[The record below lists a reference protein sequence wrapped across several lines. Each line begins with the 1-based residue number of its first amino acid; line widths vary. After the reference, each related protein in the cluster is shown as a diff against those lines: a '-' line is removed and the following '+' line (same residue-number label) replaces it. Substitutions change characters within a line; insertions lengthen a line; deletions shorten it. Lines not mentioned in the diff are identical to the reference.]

1 VFGLGILVAALVVPV
16 DAAERPH
23 LEFVNGLR
31 QRNLG
36 ELAIEYLTSIQKRP
50 DLPADVKE
58 VLDLELAKSHSSAA
72 LETRNVDDARKHLT
86 EAKGLLDKFVK
97 EHANHP
103 QVASASTTYGDLAF
117 RGGQSLLRA
126 ALGLSDKDKEK
137 KKTLMQDAR
146 VALEDSRPKYA
157 KAVELYAASVTELVK
172 QRKADQAV
180 AAEKKQKVKKARTR
194 AQRLADEALELAME
208 DWYDARFKLAS
219 VDYNVARTFADPKD
233 PARVKALLAAA
244 KAYDDIWQANRAFR
258 IGLYAHM
265 MNGRVVDEQGNLDLA
280 LELYEEVL
288 ANAPSDKNDDRPTP
302 VFESLFAEVEYYK
315 LLILEKQKKTDEIII
330 EVEGLKPD
338 RLGWL
343 DVNLPARRTNGYQGV
358 TLMLAKA
365 YLEKAKGQKGN
376 DAKATFKKALS
387 LLAAVKAVPSE
398 YRDEA
403 ILLDLNYKGRADD
416 QEQQIAVFA
425 DAMAIAKNALKLDDV
440 PGAVSALKRAVELGK
455 NPKDPKDPKNPKE
468 DEVLDARFLLA
479 RTLLQAGNVAET
491 LDVAEALARE
501 KPDWK
506 FSPTVASIGVS
517 AALSL
522 CATSQDK
529 PAAQAR
535 LKKLVDFILEKW
547 PKLAEADD
555 ARIAQGRLEL
565 ELKQFDS
572 ALKTFET
579 VNPASPRYPVAMHYA
594 GQTHWRFYVEG
605 KRKPDA
611 GRQEKMLADHRQKA
625 VQQLDLSL
633 KQQRD
638 AVKDKSA
645 PLARQ
650 LTETQLLRAEIS
662 LEGSE
667 VERALP
673 LLEELIKPIL
683 AEKPKGLD
691 LYGHRLFVATISAL
705 IKTKQ
710 KQSEDIDEQA
720 NEAARQKLEALRG
733 KTVAALNDS
742 GSLLLEI
749 GGDLGPVNLA
759 LIEYSKSL
767 KDDWKLAESKV
778 LLIPATA
785 SDAPAPTEKPAPP
798 PATAPGEK
806 PVVPPATAEQPKPA
820 AVAKPADAPKDATA
834 APAPAAVP
842 AAAPAIPQEPP
853 REKTPRDK
861 AQDEATARK
870 DAYGSVLLKLPART
884 QIALAELIYIADNCS
899 ELGSRE
905 AMERARVV
913 YQSILER
920 YSKAPPSS
928 KEAAGAIVRCQS
940 KLIALLR
947 GEKKFDE
954 ALQQIDDLLKK
965 QPNALEP
972 AMEKAS
978 LLQAMA
984 ETDPK
989 KYEEAAREWRA
1000 LREKLRNP
1008 KIVRKPAEYYDIVYN
1023 LGYCL
1028 YELGVQTKDKTKVE
1042 ESVSTLK
1049 ATMTLAPKLGPGETT
1064 NHELKVKYEQL
1075 LDKGLSHLGRPTAST
1090 KK

>member
-1 VFGLGILVAALVVPV
+1 MSRFVNHRCAPTTRAVFSLGLLLAACVAPISGQ
-16 DAAERPH
+16 AAERPH
-23 LEFVNGLR
+23 LEFVEGLR
-31 QRNLG
+31 KRDLG
-36 ELAIEYLTSIQKRP
+36 ELAIDYLKSIQNRP

-58 VLDLELAKSHSSAA
+58 VFDLELAKSHSTAA
-72 LETRNVDDARKHLT
+72 LETRNVDEAKKHLA
-86 EAKGLLDKFVK
+86 EAKVLLDKFVK

-117 RGGQSLLRA
+117 RGGQSMLRA
-126 ALGLSDKDKEK
+126 ALSLPEKEKEK
-137 KKTLMQDAR
+137 KKTLMQEAR
-146 VALEDSRPKYA
+146 VALEDARPKYT
-157 KAVELYAASVTELVK
+157 KAVELYSVRVTELVK
-172 QRKADQAV
+172 LRKAEQAV

-194 AQRLADEALELAME
+194 AQRLADEALEIAME

-219 VDYNVARTFADPKD
+219 VDYNVGRTFTDLKD
-233 PARVKALLAAA
+233 ATRTKSLLAAG
-244 KAYDDIWQANRAFR
+244 KAYDDIWQANREFR
-258 IGLYAHM
+258 IGLFAHM
-265 MNGRVVDEQGNLDLA
+265 MHGRVVDEQGNLDLA

-288 ANAPSDKNDDRPTP
+288 ANAPSDKNDARPTA

-315 LLILEKQKKTDEIII
+315 LLILEKQKKTDEIIL
-330 EVEGLKPD
+330 EVEGQRPD
-338 RLGWL
+338 RLGWI

-365 YLEKAKGQKGN
+365 YLEKAKTQKAN

-398 YRDEA
+398 HRDEA

-416 QEQQIAVFA
+416 QEQQIATFA
-425 DAMAIAKNALKLDDV
+425 DAMAIAKNAMKLDDV

-455 NPKDPKDPKNPKE
+455 TPKDPKDPKNPKP

-479 RTLLQAGNVAET
+479 RTLFQVANMVET

-501 KPDWK
+501 NPDWK
-506 FSPTVASIGVS
+506 FSPSVASIAVS
-517 AALSL
+517 AALNL

-535 LKKLVDFILEKW
+535 LKKLVEFMLEKW

-565 ELKQFDS
+565 ELKSFDN

-579 VNPASPRYPVAMHYA
+579 VNSASPRYPVAMHYA
-594 GQTHWRFYVEG
+594 GQTHWRFYIEG

-611 GRQEKMLADHRQKA
+611 GRQEKALADHRQKA
-625 VQQLDLSL
+625 VEQLDMSL

-638 AVKDKSA
+638 AIKDKTA
-645 PLARQ
+645 PLAKQ
-650 LTETQLLRAEIS
+650 LTETQLLRAETF
-662 LEGSE
+662 LEANE
-667 VERALP
+667 FAKALP
-673 LLEELIKPIL
+673 LLEELLKPIL
-683 AEKPKGLD
+683 ADKPKAFD
-691 LYGHRLFVATISAL
+691 LYGHRLFVAAISAL
-705 IKTKQ
+705 VKQKQ
-710 KQSEDIDEQA
+710 KQSEGIDEQA
-720 NEAARQKLEALRG
+720 DDAARQKLEALRNG
-733 KTVAALNDS
+733 TVAALS
-742 GSLLLEI
+742 EAGSLLLES
-749 GGDLGPVNLA
+749 GADLAPVNVA
-759 LIEYSKSL
+759 LIEFSKSL

-778 LLIPATA
+778 LLIPDTGSA
-785 SDAPAPTEKPAPP
+785 APAEKPAAP
-798 PATAPGEK
+798 PAAVE
-806 PVVPPATAEQPKPA
+806 EPKPA
-820 AVAKPADAPKDATA
+820 EAKPADAPKAEAPKDA
-834 APAPAAVP
+834 AAVP
-842 AAAPAIPQEPP
+842 AAPQEPAK
-853 REKTPRDK
+853 EKTPREK
-861 AQDEATARK
+861 AQDEANARK
-870 DAYGSVLLKLPART
+870 DAYGSVLLKLPGRT

-913 YQSILER
+913 YQAIIER

-928 KEAAGAIVRCQS
+928 KEAAGAIIRCQA

-954 ALQQIDDLLKK
+954 ALLQADELLKK

-989 KYEEAAREWRA
+989 KYEEAAKEWRA

-1008 KIVRKPAEYYDIVYN
+1008 KIVKKPPEYYEIVYN
-1023 LGYCL
+1023 LGLCL

-1049 ATMTLAPKLGPGETT
+1049 ATMTLAPKLSPGEST
-1064 NHELKVKYEQL
+1064 NYELKVKYEQL
-1075 LDKGLSHLGRPTAST
+1075 LDKGLSHLGRPTSST